1 MPAMPRVDSRQPT
14 PARTPAFLFVLLL
27 LGALLLQGCS
37 LLPGRH
43 KDDKAG
49 ADDAPSA
56 LTSNSN
62 STDTAGGRHGFN
74 VRVQG
79 PDEARELLEQHLELQ
94 RYRRLDDLQLPEI
107 SRLMVAADANA
118 RELLGTLGYFTP
130 TLKMELVDLP
140 ADAAVPYEVRIQVD
154 PGPRTKVTAAQVE
167 FAGPIATDD
176 KAAAQLKVIRDG
188 WSLSPGQDFT
198 QSAWDGAKNT
208 GLRKLVAQRFPT
220 GSISLSR
227 ADIDA
232 DAGTARLS
240 VTYQSG
246 PAYRFGPLEVRGA
259 QRYSVDGARRIA
271 RVPSGQPYDQ
281 QELLDAQAR
290 MASSGYYDSVFLT
303 LDTEGDPQAAT
314 VVAQVREAKLQ
325 KIVLGAGF
333 TSDSG
338 PRLSA
343 DHIHNQMPLLG
354 WRAVTKL
361 SVDRNTRSL
370 NSEWSAIPGDDGWRW
385 ITSGE
390 LKQDLSGDYEVDS
403 GRARFGRSKSD
414 PKIDRAYYLQYD
426 YALNRG
432 VGAPPS
438 ASAVSANWSWTGRY
452 FDDAGAPR
460 RGWGLGLELGAGYT
474 LSGAQRPFTRA
485 DVRSLYILPLGSVA
499 EGDAPGL
506 ARQSRLALRAQL
518 GAVTATQDAQIPSTL
533 LFLTGGDTSVRGYAY
548 RSIGTTN
555 ASGATVAGR
564 YLAVLSAEWQKPLVF
579 DNKVSAWESVVFV
592 DAGSVAD
599 QVSQLNKP
607 QVGVGV
613 GARWR
618 SPVGPVQA
626 DLGYGVETRKLR
638 LHLRLGF
645 SF

>member
-1 MPAMPRVDSRQPT
+1 MPRVDPHRPT
-14 PARTPAFLFVLLL
+14 PAPLPAFLFLLL
-27 LGALLLQGCS
+27 LLAALLLQGCS
-37 LLPGRH
+37 LLPGR
-43 KDDKAG
+43 KDAG
-49 ADDAPSA
+49 KADDAPSA
-56 LTSNSN
+56 LASSSDAADGKT
-62 STDTAGGRHGFN
+62 GRRGFN
-74 VRVQG
+74 VRVEG

-94 RYRRLDDLQLPEI
+94 RYRRLPDLQLPEI

-118 RELLGTLGYFTP
+118 RDLLGTLGYFTP
-130 TLKMELVDLP
+130 TLKMEIVDLP
-140 ADAAVPYEVRIQVD
+140 ASAAVPYEVRIQVE
-154 PGPRTKVTAAQVE
+154 PGPRTKVVAHRIDFQ
-167 FAGPIATDD
+167 GPIATDD
-176 KAAAQLKVIRDG
+176 KAEAQRKAIRDG
-188 WSLSPGQDFT
+188 WSLSEGQDFT
-198 QSAWDGAKNT
+198 QSAWEGAKN
-208 GLRKLVAQRFPT
+208 GGQRKLVAERFPT
-220 GSISLSR
+220 GSIALSR

-232 DAGTARLS
+232 DNATARLS

-246 PAYRFGPLEVRGA
+246 PAYRFGPFVLQGGE
-259 QRYSVDGARRIA
+259 RYSADGARRIA
-271 RVPSGQPYDQ
+271 RIPTGQPYSQ

-290 MASSGYYDSVFLT
+290 LASSGYYDSVFLT
-303 LDTEGDPQAAT
+303 LDTEGDPQAAS
-314 VVAQVREAKLQ
+314 VIAQVREAKLQ
-325 KIVLGAGF
+325 KIVLGVGF

-343 DHIHNQMPLLG
+343 DHIINRMPLLD
-354 WRAVTKL
+354 WRAVTRL

-370 NSEWSAIPGDDGWRW
+370 NTEWSAIPGDDGWRW

-432 VGAPPS
+432 IGAPPS
-438 ASAVSANWSWTGRY
+438 ASALSANWSWTGRY
-452 FDDAGAPR
+452 FDDAGSPR

-474 LSGAQRPFTRA
+474 LSGAQRPFTRVDA
-485 DVRSLYILPLGSVA
+485 RSLYILPLGSVA

-506 ARQSRLALRAQL
+506 ARQSRLALRAQF
-518 GAVTATQDAQIPSTL
+518 GAVTAAEDAQIPSTL
-533 LFLTGGDTSVRGYAY
+533 RFLTGGDTSVRGYAY
-548 RSIGTTN
+548 RSIGTTDAN
-555 ASGATVAGR
+555 GATVAGR
-564 YLAVLSAEWQKPLVF
+564 YLGVLSAEWQRPLVLGG
-579 DNKVSAWESVVFV
+579 KVSAWESVVFV

-599 QVSQLNKP
+599 ELSRLNKP

-626 DLGYGVETRKLR
+626 DLGYGVETRKFR